1 MYLLLLLLNSVT
13 SSQNLI
19 RNLLLVL
26 GIFLIAASLRAPITG
41 IAPVLE
47 QIIEQF
53 KLNASQAG
61 MLTTL
66 PLIAFAIASPMA
78 ASLAK
83 KCGLEV
89 SLFIALV
96 LIGIGV
102 VSRVIDSATVL
113 FIGTAVIGVGIAI
126 GNVLLP
132 SLIKRDFPH
141 KVAVMTSSYVLA
153 MGIFGGS
160 YSALIIP
167 LAEYKDLGWQLA
179 LASYALLVVLAIVV
193 WLPQLK
199 QHTMPKQASVSNSTQ
214 SKIWHSTL
222 AWQITL
228 LLGFNSFFTYIMLG
242 WLPSILIEGGH
253 SAQHAG
259 ALQGAFQ
266 VASALPGIVLIPLLA
281 KLKDQRILT
290 LSLALLG
297 ALCSVGLLIAPSFA
311 MLWSVTLGFCSG
323 ACFILGLSFVSLRTH
338 DSMQAAALSGMAQCI
353 GYLLAAT
360 GPIIAGALHSYFN
373 NWAGA
378 LWLCIAS
385 SLLCA
390 LFGYLSGRN
399 ITIGQQ

>member
-1 MYLLLLLLNSVT
+1 MYLLLLHLNSVT

-78 ASLAK
+78 AILAK

-102 VSRVIDSATVL
+102 VSRIIDSATVL

-167 LAEYKDLGWQLA
+167 LAEYKELGWQLA
-179 LASYALLVVLAIVV
+179 LASYGLLVVLAIVV

-199 QHTMPKQASVSNSTQ
+199 QHTMPKQSHVPGSTQ
-214 SKIWHSTL
+214 SKIWHSAL

-297 ALCSVGLLIAPSFA
+297 ALCSVGLLVAPSFA

-360 GPIIAGALHSYFN
+360 GPIIAGSLHSYFN

-378 LWLCIAS
+378 LWLCITS

-399 ITIGQQ
+399 VTIEQQ

>member
-1 MYLLLLLLNSVT
+1 MP
-13 SSQNLI
+13 SSQNAI
-19 RNLLLVL
+19 RTLLLVL

-53 KLNASQAG
+53 KLTASQAG

-83 KCGLEV
+83 KYGLEL
-89 SLFIALV
+89 SLFIALL
-96 LIGIGV
+96 LIGVGV
-102 VSRVIDSATVL
+102 LSRLIDSASVL

-132 SLIKRDFPH
+132 SLIKRDFSH

-160 YSALIIP
+160 YSALITP
-167 LAEYKDLGWQLA
+167 LAEYKEIGWQVA
-179 LASYALLVVLAIVV
+179 LASYSLLVLLAIVV

-199 QHTMPKQASVSNSTQ
+199 QHTMPSKAQVSHTTQAKV
-214 SKIWHSTL
+214 WHSPL

-242 WLPSILIEGGH
+242 WLPSILIEFGH
-253 SAQHAG
+253 TAEHAG

-281 KLKDQRILT
+281 KLNDQRILT
-290 LSLALLG
+290 FSLALLG
-297 ALCSVGLLIAPSFA
+297 ALCSFGLLYAPSFA
-311 MLWSVTLGFCSG
+311 MIWSVTLGFCSG

-338 DSMQAAALSGMAQCI
+338 NAQQAAALSGMAQCI

-360 GPIIAGALHSYFN
+360 GPILAGTLHSFFN

-378 LWLCIAS
+378 LWLCIVS

-399 ITIGQQ
+399 VTINNDVTINNK

>member
-1 MYLLLLLLNSVT
+1 
-13 SSQNLI
+13 
-19 RNLLLVL
+19 
-26 GIFLIAASLRAPITG
+26 
-41 IAPVLE
+41 
-47 QIIEQF
+47 
-53 KLNASQAG
+53 
-61 MLTTL
+61 
-66 PLIAFAIASPMA
+66 
-78 ASLAK
+78 
-83 KCGLEV
+83 
-89 SLFIALV
+89 
-96 LIGIGV
+96 
-102 VSRVIDSATVL
+102 
-113 FIGTAVIGVGIAI
+113 
-126 GNVLLP
+126 
-132 SLIKRDFPH
+132 
-141 KVAVMTSSYVLA
+141 

-167 LAEYKDLGWQLA
+167 LAEYKELGWQLA
-179 LASYALLVVLAIVV
+179 LASYGLLVVLAIVV

-199 QHTMPKQASVSNSTQ
+199 QHTMPKQSHVPGSTQ
-214 SKIWHSTL
+214 SKIWHSAL

-297 ALCSVGLLIAPSFA
+297 ALCSVGLLVAPSFA
-311 MLWSVTLGFCSG
+311 TLWSITLGFCSG

-338 DSMQAAALSGMAQCI
+338 DSMQAAALSGMTQCI

-360 GPIIAGALHSYFN
+360 GPIIAGSLHSYFN

-399 ITIGQQ
+399 VTIEQQ

>member
-1 MYLLLLLLNSVT
+1 MS

-19 RNLLLVL
+19 NKALLVL
-26 GIFLIAASLRAPITG
+26 GIFLIAACLRAPITG

-53 KLNASQAG
+53 HFTASQAG

-78 ASLAK
+78 AGLAK
-83 KCGLEV
+83 KCGLEL
-89 SLFIALV
+89 SLFIALL
-96 LIGIGV
+96 LIGAGV
-102 VSRVIDSATVL
+102 MSRIVDSANIL

-160 YSALIIP
+160 YSTLIIP
-167 LAEYKDLGWQLA
+167 LAEYKELGWQIA
-179 LASYALLVVLAIVV
+179 LASYALLVLLAVV
-193 WLPQLK
+193 AWLPQLR
-199 QHTMPKQASVSNSTQ
+199 QHTMSKETSISNATQ
-214 SKIWHSTL
+214 NRVWHSSL

-242 WLPSILIEGGH
+242 WLPSILVEGGH

-266 VASALPGIVLIPLLA
+266 AASALPGVVLIPLLA

-297 ALCSVGLLIAPSFA
+297 ALCSFGLLTAPSFA
-311 MLWSVTLGFCSG
+311 LLWSITLGFCSG

-338 DSMQAAALSGMAQCI
+338 NALQAAALSGMAQCI

-360 GPIIAGALHSYFN
+360 GPIVAGALHSYFN
-373 NWAGA
+373 SWAGA